1 MKGHVRN
8 LFTVSLSFLKS
19 KSPASEIKAGTNVTV
34 REKAFKEQREVSC
47 NQERKGWRCERSE
60 RVVEMCWCV
69 NVHPLVRQ
77 QLVQCVQSVSG
88 SDL

>member
-34 REKAFKEQREVSC
+34 GGKKLL
-47 NQERKGWRCERSE
+47 KGSE
-60 RVVEMCWCV
+60 RFRATRREM
-69 NVHPLVRQ
+69 
-77 QLVQCVQSVSG
+77 G
-88 SDL
+88 MEM

>member
-34 REKAFKEQREVSC
+34 GGEKAFKGQREVSC
-47 NQERKGWRCERSE
+47 DQERNGDGDGRG
-60 RVVEMCWCV
+60 
-69 NVHPLVRQ
+69 
-77 QLVQCVQSVSG
+77 VSG
-88 SDL
+88 L

>member
-34 REKAFKEQREVSC
+34 GGGKKLLKGSERFSC
-47 NQERKGWRCERSE
+47 DQERNGDGDGRG
-60 RVVEMCWCV
+60 
-69 NVHPLVRQ
+69 
-77 QLVQCVQSVSG
+77 VSG
-88 SDL
+88 L